1 MLRPDEAAAAAAGRR
16 PGRATLAATVLSAP
30 SVADAV
36 AAFFIV
42 NCPLAVATSPR
53 PPLPFPPRPLLA
65 FKWHSSGSHCAHYD
79 GTLCRKMQIF
89 ER

>member
-1 MLRPDEAAAAAAGRR
+1 MLRPDEAAAGAAAATAGRR

-30 SVADAV
+30 SVAV

-42 NCPLAVATSPR
+42 NCPFRVAASPR
-53 PPLPFPPRPLLA
+53 PLSLPLLA